1 MLAKTEEVQSQLV
14 ILGLYILTFVEG
26 ACIYMSTVEGDRD
39 VIRMYHQGWRMI
51 MDKEMMPHLSGFADS
66 SRRRLIDELRLRFH

>member
-26 ACIYMSTVEGDRD
+26 ACIYYVHGRRGKVCNKD
-39 VIRMYHQGWRMI
+39 VPPGMENE
-51 MDKEMMPHLSGFADS
+51 KELMPHLSGFADS

>member
-39 VIRMYHQGWRMI
+39 VIRMYH
-51 MDKEMMPHLSGFADS
+51 
-66 SRRRLIDELRLRFH
+66 